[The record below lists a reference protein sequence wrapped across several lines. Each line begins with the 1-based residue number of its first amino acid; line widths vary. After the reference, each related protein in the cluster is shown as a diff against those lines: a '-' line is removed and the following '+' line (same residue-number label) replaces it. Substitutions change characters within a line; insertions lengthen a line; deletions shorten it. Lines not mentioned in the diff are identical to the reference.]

1 MMTHFKIQFQK
12 LTHTVATLFK
22 ENFDENNQAHPNKNR
37 NIGRAGNLNT
47 PTKAKIDLD
56 YSGFS
61 LFSSLFPYRYYD
73 EADELFINE
82 NTLGFGLELSVLC
95 GANEKI
101 IHGLSDLLRFKIEES
116 YDVQFTLWGSR
127 EVGEQIDRAFV
138 NQYQLGGM
146 YRSLA
151 DISRKYYRKA
161 AETQFKNPRDIPLS
175 LRDYRVFCFVSKR
188 TKYNQRALDE
198 LLQLRTSLEAELKA
212 VGLSF
217 FRVRIDAFL
226 KVVRSWL
233 HPSQHIDESKD
244 HYDIHESIH
253 RQIVDPSFEL
263 IQDLQDL
270 TLEFEAPKGT
280 KGDNDKG
287 IQKGSQLARLKRM
300 QSKIVNLSL
309 KELPDK
315 FALWMSADNFCNIL
329 HVAQSIR
336 CPFLI
341 SFYIKLIPQHLAKN
355 LAQDKYRELSKKAS
369 SPYAKII
376 SGTTHAAEEW
386 KKIRDELD
394 KDDIRLAKTYF
405 NLMLFSNVQNQKRD
419 ESAAISSFRYNGIEL
434 FNSKYLQLQSYLSS
448 FPFLMSEGLS
458 ADLERFGRLKK
469 LTTWN
474 AASLLPIVADFKGSK
489 SGVLLPTFRHQ
500 IAFFDPFDEG
510 LGTTNANIAVA
521 ATSGAGKSFLVQTL
535 IMNILAQGGQCWVID
550 VGESY
555 KKFCETVGGT
565 YLTHENLKLNPFAHV
580 TNIQESSEK
589 IRDLLA
595 VLASPAG
602 NLSEVQCSYL
612 LEAVLAAWH
621 RKERQATIDDVL
633 DSFIDFV
640 NKEDLKNGSNK
651 TIQKN
656 KKNDAENRFDLF
668 DRAGQLDTR
677 LKDIIILLQK
687 YTRSGHYGKIFNES
701 AECINQI
708 QSTSPT
714 SKLTKLTVL
723 ELGGLKAQPDL
734 LKAVLFANILS
745 IEEAIYDSP
754 RDLKKMV
761 VLDEAWQFLSGDN
774 VYAARFIEKGYR
786 TTRRHGGSFVTITQS
801 INDFHQSKESEA
813 AWNCSDIK
821 IIMRQNAKAF
831 EDFIADHDGFY
842 SPYEQ
847 ALIKTF
853 GAARE
858 NGFSEFM
865 LQIGAISSFH
875 RLFVDPFSRVMYSSS
890 GQEFEAVERLKRKG
904 LSVVQAID
912 QVARAKYQEE
922 FLS

>member
-1 MMTHFKIQFQK
+1 MMTNLKIQFQK
-12 LTHTVATLFK
+12 LTHSVATLFK
-22 ENFDENNQAHPNKNR
+22 ENFDETYQTYPNKN
-37 NIGRAGNLNT
+37 NKNNGNARAGYLKDNL
-47 PTKAKIDLD
+47 KRKIDLD
-56 YSGFS
+56 YSG
-61 LFSSLFPYRYYD
+61 FSSLFPYRYYD
-73 EADELFINE
+73 ETDELFINE

-151 DISRKYYRKA
+151 DISQKYYRKA
-161 AETQFKNPRDIPLS
+161 AESQFKNPRDIPLT

-198 LLQLRTSLEAELKA
+198 ILQLRTSLEAEFKA
-212 VGLSF
+212 ASLSF
-217 FRVRIDAFL
+217 FRIKVESFL

-233 HPSQHIDESKD
+233 HPSQHIYESRD
-244 HYDIHESIH
+244 RYDIHESIH

-263 IQDLQDL
+263 IQDLHDL
-270 TLEFEAPKGT
+270 TLEFEASKGA
-280 KGDNDKG
+280 KESNDKE
-287 IQKGSQLARLKRM
+287 SQLAQSQPI
-300 QSKIVNLSL
+300 QSKIINLSL

-369 SPYAKII
+369 SPYARII
-376 SGTTHAAEEW
+376 AGTTDAAQEW

-405 NLMLFSNVQNQKRD
+405 NLLLFSNARNQKRD

-474 AASLLPIVADFKGSK
+474 AANLLPLVADFKGSK

-612 LEAVLAAWH
+612 LEAVLAAWY
-621 RKERQATIDDVL
+621 RKEREATIDDVL

-640 NKEDLKNGSNK
+640 NKEDLKNGSK
-651 TIQKN
+651 ISSVKV
-656 KKNDAENRFDLF
+656 DAENRLDLF
-668 DRAGQLDTR
+668 DRVGQLDTR

-687 YTRSGHYGKIFNES
+687 YTRSGHYGKIFNEH
-701 AECINQI
+701 AESINPT
-708 QSTSPT
+708 QST

-801 INDFHQSKESEA
+801 VNDFHQSKESEA

-865 LQIGAISSFH
+865 LQIGAVSSFH

-890 GQEFEAVERLKRKG
+890 GQEFEAVERLRRKG

-922 FLS
+922 FLA

>member
-22 ENFDENNQAHPNKNR
+22 ENFDESHPVHQTHQNKN
-37 NIGRAGNLNT
+37 NGSSRACGVNT
-47 PTKAKIDLD
+47 HTKAKIDLN
-56 YSGFS
+56 YFGFS

-151 DISRKYYRKA
+151 DISQKYYRKA
-161 AETQFKNPRDIPLS
+161 AESQFKNPRDIPLT

-198 LLQLRTSLEAELKA
+198 ILQLRTSLEAELKA
-212 VGLSF
+212 ASLSF
-217 FRVRIDAFL
+217 FRIKIESFL
-226 KVVRSWL
+226 KIVRSWL
-233 HPSQHIDESKD
+233 HPSQHIDESRD
-244 HYDIHESIH
+244 QYDVHESIH

-263 IQDLQDL
+263 IHDLQEL
-270 TLEFEAPKGT
+270 TLEFEASKGV
-280 KGDNDKG
+280 KANNDKG
-287 IQKGSQLARLKRM
+287 NQLARFQPV
-300 QSKIVNLSL
+300 QSKIINLSL

-369 SPYAKII
+369 SPYARII
-376 SGTTHAAEEW
+376 SGTTDAAQEW

-405 NLMLFSNVQNQKRD
+405 NLMLFSNARNQKRD

-474 AASLLPIVADFKGSK
+474 AANLLPLVADFKGSK

-621 RKERQATIDDVL
+621 RKERMATIDDVL

-640 NKEDLKNGSNK
+640 NKEDLKNGSKINSVK
-651 TIQKN
+651 E
-656 KKNDAENRFDLF
+656 DVENRLDLF
-668 DRAGQLDTR
+668 DRVGQLDTR

-687 YTRSGHYGKIFNES
+687 YTRSGHYGKIFNEHAESINPAS
-701 AECINQI
+701 AK
-708 QSTSPT
+708 STMSPT

-734 LKAVLFANILS
+734 LKAVLFANILL

-801 INDFHQSKESEA
+801 VNDFHQSKESEA

-890 GQEFEAVERLKRKG
+890 GQEFEAVERLRRNG
-904 LSVVQAID
+904 LSIVQAID
-912 QVARAKYQEE
+912 QVARTKYQEE
-922 FLS
+922 FL

>member
-1 MMTHFKIQFQK
+1 MMTNLKIQFQK
-12 LTHTVATLFK
+12 LTHSVATLFK
-22 ENFDENNQAHPNKNR
+22 ENFDETYQTYPNKN
-37 NIGRAGNLNT
+37 NKNNGNARAGYLKDNL
-47 PTKAKIDLD
+47 KRKIDLD
-56 YSGFS
+56 YSG
-61 LFSSLFPYRYYD
+61 FSSLFPYRYYD
-73 EADELFINE
+73 ETDELFINE

-151 DISRKYYRKA
+151 DISQKYYRKA
-161 AETQFKNPRDIPLS
+161 AESQFKNPRDIPLT

-198 LLQLRTSLEAELKA
+198 ILQLRTSLEAEFKA
-212 VGLSF
+212 ASLSF
-217 FRVRIDAFL
+217 FRIKVESFL

-233 HPSQHIDESKD
+233 HPSQHIYESRD
-244 HYDIHESIH
+244 RYDIHESIH

-263 IQDLQDL
+263 IQDLHDL
-270 TLEFEAPKGT
+270 TLEFEASKGA
-280 KGDNDKG
+280 KESNDKE
-287 IQKGSQLARLKRM
+287 SQLAQSQPI
-300 QSKIVNLSL
+300 QSKIINLSL

-369 SPYAKII
+369 SPYARII
-376 SGTTHAAEEW
+376 AGTTDAAQEW

-405 NLMLFSNVQNQKRD
+405 NLLLFSNARNQKRD

-474 AASLLPIVADFKGSK
+474 AANLLPLVADFKGSK

-621 RKERQATIDDVL
+621 RKDREATIDDVL

-640 NKEDLKNGSNK
+640 NKEDLKNSSK
-651 TIQKN
+651 ISSVKV
-656 KKNDAENRFDLF
+656 DAENRLDLF
-668 DRAGQLDTR
+668 DRVGQLDTR

-687 YTRSGHYGKIFNES
+687 YTRSGHYGKIFNEH
-701 AECINQI
+701 AESINPT
-708 QSTSPT
+708 QST

-801 INDFHQSKESEA
+801 VNDFHQSKESEA

-865 LQIGAISSFH
+865 LQIGAVSSFH

-890 GQEFEAVERLKRKG
+890 GQEFEAVERLRRKG

-922 FLS
+922 FLA